1 MRDAIQLVEYGP
13 EFGQQGLS
21 DRRPDLHDGA
31 AVGEL
36 LRVSSLTPTLALQA
50 FSY

>member
-21 DRRPDLHDGA
+21 DRRPDLRERGRRWGA
-31 AVGEL
+31 
-36 LRVSSLTPTLALQA
+36 PTG
-50 FSY
+50 